1 MDNNTLINATI
12 DGIMALLT
20 LAALLQTRSIQ
31 RKDSKPALAM
41 NLFAKKDAVMF
52 KIENVGKSG
61 IKDCELRIVES
72 KENITFQ
79 NSCFNNRITLYP
91 TESMEDELKQLSLN
105 GNCPNY
111 VVVEVNYTEVL
122 TNKKVKYIRQIN
134 FSGNKTEDYE
144 VVQQMKD
151 VVKYLSQIDRSENR
165 MANYFEGRF
174 LPSFDTCNP
183 APNGSFYE
191 DLYCIYNKE
200 QNSRP
205 KTKKEW
211 REYIEKIEKM
221 REEISDKRNYFRDEN
236 GDLHIP
242 K

>member
-1 MDNNTLINATI
+1 MTSDTLISTI
-12 DGIMALLT
+12 INGSMVLLT
-20 LAALLQTRSIQ
+20 FAALLQTRSIQ
-31 RKDSKPALAM
+31 RKDSKPVIAM
-41 NLFAKKDAVMF
+41 NLFAKKNAVMF

-61 IKDCELRIVES
+61 IKDCELRVVES

-105 GNCPNY
+105 DSYPNY

-122 TNKKVKYIRQIN
+122 TNKRVKYIRQIN

-144 VVQQMKD
+144 VIQQMKD
-151 VVKYLSQIDRSENR
+151 VVKYLSQIDKSENR

-174 LPSFDTCNP
+174 IPSFDTCNP
-183 APNGSFYE
+183 EPNGSFYE
-191 DLYCIYNKE
+191 DLYCAYNRE

-205 KTKKEW
+205 KTKEEWKEH
-211 REYIEKIEKM
+211 IKKIEKM
-221 REEISDKRNYFRDEN
+221 REETSDKRNYFRDEN
-236 GDLHIP
+236 GELYIP